1 MNNKKIVTIEVNES
15 LYKSLELL
23 QEHMY
28 RVMSIEELIT
38 FHTYCSLIEFFKN
51 LKDELPNVPLVEL
64 EKDRALMMFDTIKK
78 LWIWG
83 IINEQR

>member
-1 MNNKKIVTIEVNES
+1 MNNKKIVTIEVNEN

-23 QEHMY
+23 QEQMY
-28 RVMSIEELIT
+28 GVMSIEELIT

-51 LKDELPNVPLVEL
+51 QKDKLPNVPLEGL

-78 LWIWG
+78 AIDLG
-83 IINEQR
+83 NN